1 VTVRTRFAPSPTG
14 YLHIGGARTALFSWL
29 YARQNGGKF
38 VLRIEDTDAERST
51 DESTEAILDGMEWLG
66 LAHDEG
72 PFFQS
77 KRGDIYKADIEKLE
91 ASGHLYRCYCTTEE
105 LQARREAA
113 RIKGL
118 SPKYDGRCRTRTET
132 SDNGE
137 TPYAL
142 RFRVPD
148 GSVIFKDLIKGS
160 IKIQN
165 SEIEDMVLLRSDG
178 SPTYNFCVVVDDSTM
193 QISHVIRGDDHISN
207 TAKQIL
213 IYDALGYD
221 LPVFAHLPMILGS
234 DKARLSKRHGATS
247 VIAYK
252 AEGYLPHALVN
263 YLARLGWSHGDQEIF
278 SMEELVKLFSFD
290 NVGKAAGV
298 FNPEKLLWLN
308 AHYIKES
315 TDSALALLLVPF
327 LAELGVE
334 NAEEDAR
341 LETIVSTLKERAKTL
356 KDMAAS
362 AEFYFLSSVEYE
374 EKPRKKFLKA
384 EKLPIFKELLAK
396 LGSLDAFSVN
406 EIETIF
412 NALMEKTDL
421 KLGKIAQP
429 VRVALTGGT
438 VSPGIFETIE
448 AMGSKM
454 VMSRLSA
461 AIEYIENAPDEA

>member
-1 VTVRTRFAPSPTG
+1 
-14 YLHIGGARTALFSWL
+14 
-29 YARQNGGKF
+29 
-38 VLRIEDTDAERST
+38 
-51 DESTEAILDGMEWLG
+51 
-66 LAHDEG
+66 
-72 PFFQS
+72 
-77 KRGDIYKADIEKLE
+77 
-91 ASGHLYRCYCTTEE
+91 
-105 LQARREAA
+105 
-113 RIKGL
+113 
-118 SPKYDGRCRTRTET
+118 
-132 SDNGE
+132 
-137 TPYAL
+137 
-142 RFRVPD
+142 
-148 GSVIFKDLIKGS
+148 
-160 IKIQN
+160 
-165 SEIEDMVLLRSDG
+165 
-178 SPTYNFCVVVDDSTM
+178 
-193 QISHVIRGDDHISN
+193 
-207 TAKQIL
+207 
-213 IYDALGYD
+213 
-221 LPVFAHLPMILGS
+221 
-234 DKARLSKRHGATS
+234 
-247 VIAYK
+247 
-252 AEGYLPHALVN
+252 
-263 YLARLGWSHGDQEIF
+263 
-278 SMEELVKLFSFD
+278 MEELVKLFSFD